1 MTNILTEY
9 LIDMYKDDS
18 TVEPISPAETDE
30 QQYATYL
37 YEHYLKKDHNYKF
50 IDIDGQNRKSL
61 RYDEIT
67 DHVIKS
73 NAVVTFNNACWVYD
87 KESGLHRPNK
97 SDIEKSILNIFE
109 KGEYSQKH
117 TVKPA
122 IQDIMCRIIAK
133 TTLIE
138 NPFNYDLDKVMVKNG
153 VLDLATG
160 TLTPSSPAYGFTR
173 RLNVTYDPT
182 ADNTFM
188 RNYLGDIVATDR
200 DIALLTQMGA
210 QAITQMQIKKS
221 YICYNK
227 SGNNGKST
235 FLSFIREFL
244 GSNNVSSITLQD
256 LEKDKFRVGNLEGKL
271 ANIQP
276 DLPKGTILDEST
288 FKVVTGNDTFSAEKK
303 FEQAHEC
310 SNSAPLIF
318 GCNELPTIK
327 TSSNAFYNRI
337 YLIEFPNQFTVDPKF
352 NELLFTE
359 ENKSAYLNLALEA
372 VRKLKTEGPIAQDES
387 VTRDQW
393 SQQSDNAYR
402 FAKNHMDID
411 NESIDPIP
419 FKDLHY
425 VYTQDCI
432 KNGEIAVGQ
441 NKFKSTLQ
449 SRGYRIKNKGPKGEQ
464 IAYVMNAK
472 MLSEEY
478 SRMLMEI
485 DDTFDDIL
493 ITSKEN
499 RAQGIM
505 A

>member
-1 MTNILTEY
+1 MANTLTEY

-18 TVEPISPAETDE
+18 TVEPNFLAETDE

-73 NAVVTFNNACWVYD
+73 NAVVTINNVCWIYD
-87 KESGLHRPNK
+87 KESGFFRPNK
-97 SDIEKSILNIFE
+97 NDIEKSILNIFE
-109 KGEYSQKH
+109 ESEYSQKH
-117 TVKPA
+117 TVRHA

-138 NPFNYDLDKVMVKNG
+138 NPFNYDLDRVLVKNG
-153 VLDLATG
+153 VLNLVTE

-182 ADNTFM
+182 ADDTFI
-188 RNYLGDIVATDR
+188 RNYLSDIVATDR
-200 DIALLTQMGA
+200 DIALLTQIGA
-210 QAITQMQIKKS
+210 HAITQMQIKKL

-244 GSNNVSSITLQD
+244 GTNNVSSITLQD
-256 LEKDKFRVGNLEGKL
+256 LEKDKFRVANIEGKL

-276 DLPKGTILDEST
+276 DLPKGTIVSDST
-288 FKVVTGNDTFSAEKK
+288 IKVATGGDTMTIEPKYQ
-303 FEQAHEC
+303 QAYDYL
-310 SNSAPLIF
+310 NSAPFIF
-318 GCNELPTIK
+318 GCNEIPTIK
-327 TSSNAFYNRI
+327 TSSNAFYNRV

-359 ENKSAYLNLALEA
+359 ENKSAYLNLVLEA

-387 VTRDQW
+387 VTREQW
-393 SQQSDNAYR
+393 NQLSDNAYR
-402 FAKNHMDID
+402 FAKNHMAID
-411 NESIDPIP
+411 NESTVPIP

-432 KNGEIAVGQ
+432 KNGESAKGQ
-441 NKFKSTLQ
+441 NKFKSTLV
-449 SRGYRIKNKGPKGEQ
+449 SLGYRIKYKGPKGEQ

-478 SRMLMEI
+478 SLMLMEI

-499 RAQGIM
+499 RTQGIM
-505 A
+505 T